1 MLRRNIRKREELIE
15 LASMSE
21 KDKAKA
27 EKKAQSKKG
36 DESPKD
42 DDDFSKYDN
51 DPKIL
56 SVYDWFTRETDS
68 KNREL
73 EFKIETFFGSLLQ
86 MKDKEGRTPIH
97 YALLYSNSIELLSLL
112 INGGKG
118 NFQVDKDEKTDSKQT
133 LLKKRMTFVNSLTT
147 R

>member
-1 MLRRNIRKREELIE
+1 
-15 LASMSE
+15 
-21 KDKAKA
+21 
-27 EKKAQSKKG
+27 
-36 DESPKD
+36 
-42 DDDFSKYDN
+42 
-51 DPKIL
+51 
-56 SVYDWFTRETDS
+56 
-68 KNREL
+68 
-73 EFKIETFFGSLLQ
+73 

-133 LLKKRMTFVNSLTT
+133 LLKKRMKFVNSLTT